1 MNNEVTI
8 DVDNEVLKT
17 KIIDFLNSQQPLD
30 KPVLLAKVG
39 SHLRRT
45 LREKLPIT
53 FKLKNF
59 IHENLKG
66 KVDIIESTLDKTYC
80 AVKISNY
87 ELALDKDQE
96 IVDKNTRTQET
107 LFDFLLRNL
116 SQHEMKYVSIPLN
129 ILNKKVN

>member
-45 LREKLPIT
+45 LSEKLPIT
-53 FKLKNF
+53 
-59 IHENLKG
+59 
-66 KVDIIESTLDKTYC
+66 SM
-80 AVKISNY
+80 KI
-87 ELALDKDQE
+87 
-96 IVDKNTRTQET
+96 
-107 LFDFLLRNL
+107 
-116 SQHEMKYVSIPLN
+116 
-129 ILNKKVN
+129 